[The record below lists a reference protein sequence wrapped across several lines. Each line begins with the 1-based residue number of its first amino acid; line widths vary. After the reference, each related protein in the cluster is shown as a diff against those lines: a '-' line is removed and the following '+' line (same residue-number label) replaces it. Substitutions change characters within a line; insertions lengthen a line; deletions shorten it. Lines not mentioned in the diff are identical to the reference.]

1 MGNMLPIYML
11 KMENQQDSLNT
22 IKLDGFLKVVG
33 ATSTGGQA
41 KILIQSGQVR
51 VNGEL
56 ETRRRRKLVDGDRVS
71 VNGEIFRVH
80 LDSDE

>member
-1 MGNMLPIYML
+1 MDDNSELP
-11 KMENQQDSLNT
+11 ET
-22 IKLDGFLKVVG
+22 IKLDGFLKIVG

-51 VNGEL
+51 VNGEI

-71 VNGEIFRVH
+71 VNGKMFRVH
-80 LDSDE
+80 LD